1 MTMDI
6 SATTAPDSTQINAE
20 DFIGTERTVTVV
32 GVRAGTAEQPVNID
46 LAEYPGRSYRP
57 GKSMRRVLVAAW
69 GPDADAY
76 VGRRLTLYND
86 PSISF
91 GPSQTGGI
99 RIKAMSH
106 IDKPLT
112 VALTVKRGQRK
123 PFTVQPLPD
132 APDPV
137 ASHLDALNN
146 ATTLPELQAAWVAAG
161 QAGVASNP
169 QIIAA
174 KDKRKAELT
183 EGTER

>member
-1 MTMDI
+1 MDI

-20 DFIGTERTVTVV
+20 DFIGTERTVTIT

-46 LAEYPGRSYRP
+46 LAEYPGRAYRP

-69 GPDADAY
+69 GADASQY

-86 PSISF
+86 PTIAF
-91 GPSQTGGI
+91 GPTQTGGI

-106 IDKPLT
+106 IEKPLT

-132 APDPV
+132 TTPAPSITPHLAAINAADSIDGLKQAWQDA
-137 ASHLDALNN
+137 ASAGLDKH
-146 ATTLPELQAAWVAAG
+146 
-161 QAGVASNP
+161 P
-169 QIIAA
+169 QILAA
-174 KDKRKAELT
+174 TNQRKAELS
-183 EGTER
+183 EGAEQ

>member
-1 MTMDI
+1 MDI

-20 DFIGTERTVTVV
+20 DFIGTERTVTVT

-46 LAEYPGRSYRP
+46 LAEYPGRAYRP

-69 GPDADAY
+69 GADASQY

-86 PSISF
+86 PTIAF
-91 GPSQTGGI
+91 GPTQTGGI

-132 APDPV
+132 ATPAPSIDV
-137 ASHLDALNN
+137 HLTAINAADSIDALVNVWN
-146 ATTLPELQAAWVAAG
+146 TLA
-161 QAGVASNP
+161 QAGVTSNP

-174 KDKRKAELT
+174 KDKRKAELS
-183 EGTER
+183 EGAEQ

>member
-1 MTMDI
+1 MDI
-6 SATTAPDSTQINAE
+6 STTTAPDSTQINAE
-20 DFIGTERTVTVV
+20 DFLAGERTVTIT

-46 LAEYPGRSYRP
+46 IAEYPGRSYRP

-69 GPDADAY
+69 GPDASQY
-76 VGRRLTLYND
+76 VGRRLTLFND

-99 RIKAMSH
+99 RIRAMSH

-132 APDPV
+132 VDP
-137 ASHLDALNN
+137 ALAQHLDALNQAQTIDDLRAAWTAAGTQIHN
-146 ATTLPELQAAWVAAG
+146 LPEYVARLNARR
-161 QAGVASNP
+161 
-169 QIIAA
+169 I
-174 KDKRKAELT
+174 ELT
-183 EGTER
+183 PDVTE

>member
-1 MTMDI
+1 MDI

-20 DFIGTERTVTVV
+20 DFIGTERTVTIT

-69 GPDADAY
+69 GADASEY

-86 PSISF
+86 PTISF

-106 IDKPLT
+106 IDKALT

-132 APDPV
+132 VDP
-137 ASHLDALNN
+137 AITRHLDAIQ
-146 ATTLPELQAAWVAAG
+146 QAATIDELVAAWTTAG
-161 QAGVASNP
+161 QAGIASNP
-169 QIIAA
+169 QIVAA
-174 KDKRKAELT
+174 KDARKAELT
-183 EGTER
+183 KAADQ

>member
-1 MTMDI
+1 MTVDI

-20 DFIGTERTVTVV
+20 DFIGTERTVTIT

-132 APDPV
+132 VDP
-137 ASHLDALNN
+137 AITRHLDAIAN
-146 ATTLPELQAAWVAAG
+146 ADSIDELKTAWENAGSNDPRILAAT
-161 QAGVASNP
+161 N
-169 QIIAA
+169 
-174 KDKRKAELT
+174 KRKTELAPKQ
-183 EGTER
+183 EDQP